1 MEAGGLASHSYLSG
15 DRSSCE
21 FIRNCRRVNDGATR
35 DGGACM
41 HAFLNDARQS
51 CEQLFSPNVRV
62 FRRNKEQV
70 GDASSD
76 FNQVFRHVKAAL
88 L

>member
-1 MEAGGLASHSYLSG
+1 
-15 DRSSCE
+15 
-21 FIRNCRRVNDGATR
+21 
-35 DGGACM
+35 M